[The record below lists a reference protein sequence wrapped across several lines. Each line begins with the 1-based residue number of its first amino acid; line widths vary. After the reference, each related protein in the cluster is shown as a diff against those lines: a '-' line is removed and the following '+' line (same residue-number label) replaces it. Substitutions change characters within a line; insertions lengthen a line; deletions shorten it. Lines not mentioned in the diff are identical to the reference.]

1 MFNTDEKQLLTK
13 SIVHYQNY
21 LRNNLKMLPKEV
33 TEEEYYRIS
42 EIVRNLLQKL
52 K

>member
-1 MFNTDEKQLLTK
+1 MFNTEEKKLLTK
-13 SIVHYQNY
+13 SMVHYQNY
-21 LRNNLKMLPKEV
+21 LRSNLKMLPKEV

>member
-1 MFNTDEKQLLTK
+1 MFNADEKQLLTK

-33 TEEEYYRIS
+33 TEEEYNRIT
-42 EIVRNLLQKL
+42 ETVRNLLQKL